1 MARLFIAANLL
12 VAFFSFTALA
22 QEFERDTIQT
32 SAGDLKITFIGH
44 GTLMFI
50 FAGKVIHIDPWT
62 RLADYSK
69 MPKADMIFLTHEHR
83 DHLDMKAL

>member
-12 VAFFSFTALA
+12 VAFTALA

-44 GTLMFI
+44 GTLVYFWWE
-50 FAGKVIHIDPWT
+50 GYP
-62 RLADYSK
+62 Y
-69 MPKADMIFLTHEHR
+69 
-83 DHLDMKAL
+83 